1 MCWADTPRKKV
12 NMGQTILCE
21 VIAAWEETGEQP
33 DFTQYGFASVLDA
46 LKAAQDTM
54 FELGTLC
61 NRLRE
66 KLDSQQTAQQSV
78 ERTVLRCAPD
88 EHDFSK
94 GLECAKCGQSLF

>member
-1 MCWADTPRKKV
+1 
-12 NMGQTILCE
+12 MGQTILCE

-46 LKAAQDTM
+46 LKEAQVAM

-66 KLDSQQTAQQSV
+66 KLDSQQTAQHGV
-78 ERTVLRCAPD
+78 HPTVPLNMMVRRTRLERSIL
-88 EHDFSK
+88 
-94 GLECAKCGQSLF
+94 